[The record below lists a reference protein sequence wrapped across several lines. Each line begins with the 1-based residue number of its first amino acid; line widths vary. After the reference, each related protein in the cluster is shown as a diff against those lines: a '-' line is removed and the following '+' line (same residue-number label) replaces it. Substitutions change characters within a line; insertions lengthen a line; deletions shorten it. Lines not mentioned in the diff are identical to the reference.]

1 MKKFLLFVIAFAI
14 VATSVISYF
23 PAVLGEESGGT
34 VKKTTLLDWGSDG
47 WKYTQYDSNAPAGPF
62 PSAGL
67 DDSTW
72 TAANMP
78 IGYANAGRLFLT
90 HIQSGGSGNLTA
102 KDVTID
108 YAHTSGTVIPSGKY
122 GTIAQKKIT
131 VTDIDAIEAV
141 YLSSVADDGAV
152 LLINNVEASLFN
164 STSGNGANDITTY
177 GYRRHKVIGDMDGTS
192 GPEHGYMIH
201 KDVLINKNLFKEGEN
216 VLTYMLLN
224 DTRSSSDL
232 YGDLKID
239 ITSYYETIIEW
250 GSDDWKYT
258 QYDAI
263 APAGPFPSAGLDDS
277 TWTAANMPI
286 GYANAGRQ
294 FLTSIQ
300 SGWSGDLSNKGT
312 TINYTHTAGTVI
324 PNGKYGTVAQKK
336 INIDSLDGI
345 RQFLISGVADDGAA
359 VLVNNQEAA
368 LLNVSTGNNTSDI
381 TAYGYRRSQV
391 VDNMDDNTHG
401 DMINKDIEV
410 PASLFQVGE
419 NTITVIVVNDTR
431 TSSDLYADIKL
442 VSDSTAEPETD
453 PPVTVLDW
461 GSDDWKYMQFDAIAP
476 NGPFPSAGLD
486 DSTWT
491 DGKLPMGYG
500 NVGSNFQKHVTNGHV
515 GTITGMDGNQ
525 SFSMDYTHTAGTS
538 IPTGKFGTIAQKT
551 IQIDSLEDIKGFLI
565 SAIADDGL
573 AVLVNNKQAA
583 LYNANANQGTGDSY
597 IYGYRRASVVGN
609 FLENTDSGK
618 MVNLNSY
625 VPVSLFK
632 EGANTITLIMLNDKQ
647 SSSDIYADIKLAST
661 TKAAEY
667 KPENITF
674 HIGENEGE
682 RNFAWLETVMPLDVP
697 EPGPND
703 YSFNCLGGADELANI
718 AKNSGSAIASGDG
731 RFVDNSAYVI
741 YKLPISDFN
750 GVGTVVLDLVNNYT
764 LNLATDYDA
773 VANTATWGETM
784 SDPKLAGMGD
794 AGGKRQYV
802 YIDLADYAE
811 DDFLYIRL
819 GDQTPTNGWGG
830 KIKSIRVTEEIVDG
844 SENTTDD
851 AAVWVTG
858 NGMDEKFMGVRAV
871 NGTTANCKVT
881 IVGLQQG
888 ETYTY
893 KVGNTETD
901 QWSKEYTFDTQTITA
916 SGEYQAIF
924 VGDPQIGGGNGVAND
939 GIAFANNMTKAMEY
953 APNAA
958 FIVAAGDQVDHCTDE
973 EFFHLKNNSIF
984 PSIPFMQNFGNHD
997 KDSRVRPQY
1006 NQPNASNLGDVG
1018 GGGDYFYA
1026 YGNTLY
1032 IIINGNSHDM
1042 SAHRENIDRAIKAHP
1057 EAKWRVAVTHQD
1069 VYGAGQHAQK
1079 TDLGGDLSPY
1089 DMRMNL
1095 TPYYE
1100 KMGIDFVLNGHDHTY
1115 ARSYIMKAQVP
1126 NTSYNL
1132 NAPIVN
1138 PMGVQYITA
1147 STSGLKFYDL
1157 VGNPSWVAKS
1167 FDYRDPQFSVIDATG
1182 DSFTVTT
1189 YRNPIGGTPS
1199 IMDTVIITKDTTQVI
1214 PGDADLNGKVE
1225 ISDALLA
1232 LKTASG
1238 QFTGLSYLAK
1248 HATDNVN
1255 SGSIGAED
1263 ALWILKKAI
1272 S

>member
-14 VATSVISYF
+14 VATSVITYF
-23 PAVLGEESGGT
+23 PAVLGDEDGGAI
-34 VKKTTLLDWGSDG
+34 KKTTILDWGSDG
-47 WKYTQYDSNAPAGPF
+47 WKYTQFSANTSGGPF

-67 DDSTW
+67 DDGAW
-72 TAANMP
+72 TAADMP
-78 IGYANAGRLFLT
+78 IGYGNSGTQFLD
-90 HIQSGGSGNLTA
+90 HINNGGSGELEHRG
-102 KDVTID
+102 VTVD
-108 YAHTSGTVIPSGKY
+108 YTHTPGTVIEKDKY

-131 VTDIDAIEAV
+131 ITDLDAIESVYISAV
-141 YLSSVADDGAV
+141 IDDGAV
-152 LLINNVEASLFN
+152 LFVNNVQAALLNAKVS
-164 STSGNGANDITTY
+164 SDTGSVVVY
-177 GYRRHKVIGDMDGTS
+177 GYERVNVIGNMDEEVR
-192 GPEHGYMIH
+192 PEHGYMIH
-201 KDVLINKNLFKEGEN
+201 KDVSLNKSLFKEGEN
-216 VLTYMLLN
+216 VLTFILLN
-224 DTRSSSDL
+224 DSRTSSDL
-232 YGDLKID
+232 YGDLKLD

-250 GSDDWKYT
+250 GSNDWKYT
-258 QYDAI
+258 QYDAN
-263 APAGPFPSAGLDDS
+263 APAGSFPSEGLDDGS
-277 TWTAANMPI
+277 WTAADMPI
-286 GYANAGRQ
+286 GYAGAGRV
-294 FLTSIQ
+294 FLEHINNGG
-300 SGWSGDLSNKGT
+300 SGELSNKGV
-312 TINYTHTAGTVI
+312 TINYNHTAGTVI
-324 PNGKYGTVAQKK
+324 PSGKYGTIAQKK

-345 RQFLISGVADDGAA
+345 RQFLISGVVDDGVA

-368 LLNVSTGNNTSDI
+368 LFNSRSGEAASDI
-381 TAYGYRRSQV
+381 TVYGYRRSSV
-391 VDNMDDNTHG
+391 IDNMDNNGNG

-431 TSSDLYADIKL
+431 GSSDLYADIKL
-442 VSDSTAEPETD
+442 VSDSTPEPETD

-476 NGPFPSAGLD
+476 NGPFPTAGLD

-491 DGKLPMGYG
+491 AGNLPMGYASAG
-500 NVGSNFQKHVTNGHV
+500 RHFQTHVINGHI

-538 IPTGKFGTIAQKT
+538 LPTGKYGTIAQKT
-551 IQIDSLEDIKGFLI
+551 IQIDSLIDIKGFLI

-618 MVNLNSY
+618 MINLNSY
-625 VPVSLFK
+625 VPASLFK
-632 EGANTITLIMLNDKQ
+632 EGANTITLIMLNDQ
-647 SSSDIYADIKLAST
+647 RSSSDIYADIKIAST
-661 TKAAEY
+661 TKAADY
-667 KPENITF
+667 KPENIAF

-703 YSFNCLGGADELANI
+703 YSFNCLGGADELAYI

-741 YKLPISDFN
+741 YKLPISAFD

-773 VANTATWGETM
+773 TANTATWGETIN
-784 SDPKLAGMGD
+784 DPKLAGMAD

-802 YIDLADYAE
+802 YIDLMDYAE
-811 DDFLYIRL
+811 DEFLYIRL

-830 KIKSIRVTEEIVDG
+830 KIKSIRVTDQIVDG
-844 SENTTDD
+844 SEDTTSD

-858 NGMDEKFMGVRAV
+858 DGMDEKFIGTRAV

-881 IVGLQQG
+881 IEGLLQG
-888 ETYTY
+888 KTYTY
-893 KVGNTETD
+893 KVGNTSTD

-916 SGEYQAIF
+916 SGEYKAIF
-924 VGDPQIGGGNGVAND
+924 VGDPQIGGGNGAAND
-939 GIAFANNMTKAMEY
+939 GVAFVNNMNKALEIV
-953 APNAA
+953 PNAA
-958 FIVAAGDQVDHCTDE
+958 FIVAAGDQVDHCTKE
-973 EFFHLKNNSIF
+973 EFDHLKNNNIF
-984 PSIPFMQNFGNHD
+984 PSIPFMQNYGNHD
-997 KDSRVRPQY
+997 KDSRVRPHY
-1006 NQPNASNLGDVG
+1006 NPPNDSDLGDMG

-1079 TDLGGDLSPY
+1079 TELTGDLSPY

-1100 KMGIDFVLNGHDHTY
+1100 KMGIDFVLNGHDHSY
-1115 ARSYIMKAQVP
+1115 ARSYIMKGQIP
-1126 NTSYNL
+1126 NTTYDL
-1132 NAPIVN
+1132 DAPIIN

-1147 STSGLKFYDL
+1147 NTSGLKFYEL

-1167 FDYRDPQFSVIDATG
+1167 SAYRDPQFSVIDTTG

-1199 IMDTVIITKDTTQVI
+1199 VMDTVTITKDTTQVI

-1225 ISDALLA
+1225 VSDALIA

-1248 HATDNVN
+1248 HATDNAN
-1255 SGSIGAED
+1255 IGSIGAED